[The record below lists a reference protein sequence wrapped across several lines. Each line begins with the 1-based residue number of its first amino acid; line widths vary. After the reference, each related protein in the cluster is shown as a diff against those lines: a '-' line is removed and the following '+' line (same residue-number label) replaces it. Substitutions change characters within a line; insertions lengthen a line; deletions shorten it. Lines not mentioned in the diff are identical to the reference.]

1 MRLAIVGDLEPTD
14 EQVERMRELGLEV
27 TMWPRGSDPDAVD
40 NDLRGSAFAFFNN
53 VDVNPWLD
61 ACAALRLGVLA
72 FTGYQM
78 IDVEEARRLGVKF
91 AYLPSYST
99 QAVVEYVIGAVLT
112 GLRSSERELGEK
124 RVGIVG
130 YGRIGK
136 GVGRAVAA
144 LGADVAATTR
154 TPRDL
159 DGARWAPLMEL
170 ARESD
175 VLVVSCALAD
185 DSRGL
190 LDQEVLASLP
200 DDVVIA
206 SVVPN
211 DVFDLDA
218 LGEALSQRPA
228 AQACLDLDPLPP
240 DHQLFSL
247 SNVQIT
253 PHIAFKT
260 GETIT
265 RRIDQCIDEVE
276 AVLSDREPTLLP
288 PLVSG

>member
-1 MRLAIVGDLEPTD
+1 MRLAIVGDLEPSA
-14 EQVERMRELGLEV
+14 EQVERMSQLGLEV
-27 TMWPRGSDPDAVD
+27 TMWPRGSASDAVED
-40 NDLRGSAFAFFNN
+40 DLRGSAFAFFNN

-91 AYLPSYST
+91 AYLPYYST
-99 QAVVEYVIGAVLT
+99 QAVVEYVISAVLT
-112 GLRSSERELGEK
+112 GLRRSERELGER

-130 YGRIGK
+130 YGRIGQ

-144 LGADVAATTR
+144 LGADVIATTR
-154 TPRDL
+154 TRRDL
-159 DGARWAPLMEL
+159 DGARWAPLMEVT
-170 ARESD
+170 ESD
-175 VLVVSCALAD
+175 VLVVACALAD

-190 LDQEVLASLP
+190 LDEEALANLP

-211 DVFDLDA
+211 DVFDVDA
-218 LGEALSQRPA
+218 LGRALSRRPA
-228 AQACLDLDPLPP
+228 AYACLDLDPLPP
-240 DHQLFSL
+240 DHQLLSL
-247 SNVQIT
+247 PNVQVT

-260 GETIT
+260 GETIR

-276 AVLSDREPTLLP
+276 AVLSGREPTLLP
-288 PLVSG
+288 PLASG

>member
-1 MRLAIVGDLEPTD
+1 MRLAIVGDLEPSA
-14 EQVERMRELGLEV
+14 EQVERMSQLGLEV
-27 TMWPRGSDPDAVD
+27 TMWPRGSAPDEVED
-40 NDLRGSAFAFFNN
+40 DLRGSAFAFFNN

-91 AYLPSYST
+91 AYLPYYST
-99 QAVVEYVIGAVLT
+99 QAVVEYVISALLT
-112 GLRSSERELGEK
+112 GLRGSERELGER

-130 YGRIGK
+130 YGRIGQ

-144 LGADVAATTR
+144 LGADVIATTR
-154 TPRDL
+154 TRRDL
-159 DGARWAPLMEL
+159 DGARWAPLTEVT
-170 ARESD
+170 ETSE

-190 LDQEVLASLP
+190 LDEEVLASSAGRRGHR
-200 DDVVIA
+200 V
-206 SVVPN
+206 SRPN
-211 DVFDLDA
+211 DVFDVDA

-228 AQACLDLDPLPP
+228 AYACLDLDPLPP
-240 DHQLFSL
+240 DHQLLSL
-247 SNVQIT
+247 PNVQVT

-276 AVLSDREPTLLP
+276 AVLNGREPTLLP
-288 PLVSG
+288 PLASG